1 MKQVIDRT
9 IQPAIRELED
19 FSLVRPERRTL
30 RNGITLNVI
39 EAGTGEVVRVD
50 FVIGG
55 GQIDQ
60 QQPLQALFTNRMLRE
75 GSRQYTSAQIAE
87 KLDYYGAWLDL
98 STSINCCFVTLYSL
112 NKYFSQTIA
121 VVADMLKHPTYPERE
136 LALVVDN
143 NRQQFLVNN
152 ERVEVLARKAFNR
165 AFFGR
170 GHAFGRYAELPDYDR
185 ITADVLRAY
194 YRTHYCSDNCTLYIS
209 GRVTPQVLRALERE
223 LGDAPWGENHGRLEL
238 QMQQP
243 MTVAERRIHVERE
256 DGLQSAVKMGGF
268 VMDRLHPD
276 YLKAKVMVTLLGGYF
291 GSRLMKN
298 IREDKGYTYGI
309 MAGIVNYP
317 GTSLLHIGTEAGN
330 EYVEPVI
337 AETYREIDRLQQER
351 VGEDELQMVRNY
363 LLGEVCRSYE
373 GPFSLSEAW
382 IYADTGQ
389 LGDDYFER
397 TVQAI
402 RQCTADDIQRLAQT
416 WLLKEGMKEVVAGKK
431 SLTT

>member
-1 MKQVIDRT
+1 
-9 IQPAIRELED
+9 
-19 FSLVRPERRTL
+19 
-30 RNGITLNVI
+30 
-39 EAGTGEVVRVD
+39 
-50 FVIGG
+50 
-55 GQIDQ
+55 
-60 QQPLQALFTNRMLRE
+60 
-75 GSRQYTSAQIAE
+75 
-87 KLDYYGAWLDL
+87 
-98 STSINCCFVTLYSL
+98 
-112 NKYFSQTIA
+112 
-121 VVADMLKHPTYPERE
+121 
-136 LALVVDN
+136 
-143 NRQQFLVNN
+143 
-152 ERVEVLARKAFNR
+152 
-165 AFFGR
+165 
-170 GHAFGRYAELPDYDR
+170 
-185 ITADVLRAY
+185 
-194 YRTHYCSDNCTLYIS
+194 
-209 GRVTPQVLRALERE
+209 
-223 LGDAPWGENHGRLEL
+223 
-238 QMQQP
+238 
-243 MTVAERRIHVERE
+243 
-256 DGLQSAVKMGGF
+256 
-268 VMDRLHPD
+268 
-276 YLKAKVMVTLLGGYF
+276 
-291 GSRLMKN
+291 MKN

-330 EYVEPVI
+330 EYVEPLI

>member
-9 IQPAIRELED
+9 QQPAIRELED

-39 EAGTGEVVRVD
+39 EAGTEEVVRVD

-75 GSRQYTSAQIAE
+75 GSRQFSSAQIAE
-87 KLDYYGAWLDL
+87 RLDYYGAWLDL
-98 STSINCCFVTLYSL
+98 SSSINCCFVTLYSL
-112 NKYFSQTIA
+112 NKYFDQTLA
-121 VVADMLKHPTYPERE
+121 VVADMLKAPTYPERE

-143 NRQQFLVNN
+143 NRQQFKVNN
-152 ERVEVLARKAFNR
+152 ARVEVLARKAFNR

-185 ITADVLRAY
+185 VTADVLREY
-194 YRTHYCSDNCTLYIS
+194 YRAHYCSDNCTLYVS
-209 GRVTPQVLRALERE
+209 GRVSPKVIRALERE
-223 LGDAPWGENHGRLEL
+223 LGDAPWGENHGRPEL
-238 QMQQP
+238 RMTAP
-243 MTVAERRIHVERE
+243 MTVAERRIHVERP
-256 DGLQSAVKMGGF
+256 DGLQSAVRMGGF
-268 VMDRLHPD
+268 MMDRLHPD

-291 GSRLMKN
+291 GSRMMKN

-317 GTSLLHIGTEAGN
+317 GISLLNIGTETGN

-351 VGEDELQMVRNY
+351 VGEEELQMVRNY

-382 IYADTGQ
+382 IYADTGL
-389 LGDDYFER
+389 LGDDYFDR
-397 TVQAI
+397 TLEAI
-402 RQCTADDIQRLAQT
+402 RGCTAGDIQRLAQT
-416 WLLKEGMKEVVAGKK
+416 WLPKDGMKEVVAGKK
-431 SLTT
+431 V

>member
-1 MKQVIDRT
+1 MKHEIDRT
-9 IQPAIRELED
+9 QQPAIRELED

-39 EAGTGEVVRVD
+39 EAGTEEVVRVD

-75 GSRQYTSAQIAE
+75 GSRQFNSAQIAE
-87 KLDYYGAWLDL
+87 RLDYYGAWLDL
-98 STSINCCFVTLYSL
+98 SSSINCCFVTLYSL
-112 NKYFSQTIA
+112 NKYFDQTLA

-143 NRQQFLVNN
+143 NRQQFKVNN
-152 ERVEVLARKAFNR
+152 ARVEVLARKAFNR
-165 AFFGR
+165 AFFGC

-185 ITADVLRAY
+185 ITADVLREY
-194 YRTHYCSDNCTLYIS
+194 YRAHYCSDNCTLYVS
-209 GRVTPQVLRALERE
+209 GRVSPKVIRALERE
-223 LGDAPWGENHGRLEL
+223 LGDAPWGENHGRPEL
-238 QMQQP
+238 RMTAP
-243 MTVAERRIHVERE
+243 MTVAERRIHVERP
-256 DGLQSAVKMGGF
+256 DGLQSAVRMGGF
-268 VMDRLHPD
+268 MMDRLHPD

-317 GTSLLHIGTEAGN
+317 GISLLNIGTETGN

-351 VGEDELQMVRNY
+351 VGEEELQMVRNY

-382 IYADTGQ
+382 IYADTGL
-389 LGDDYFER
+389 LGDDYFDR
-397 TVQAI
+397 TLEAI
-402 RQCTADDIQRLAQT
+402 RGCTAGDIQRLAQA
-416 WLLKEGMKEVVAGKK
+416 WLPKGGMKEVVAGKK
-431 SLTT
+431 E